1 MCIIQRRGW
10 RTAKPAEVRHLGSP
24 LEGTLVT
31 FCFMLCM
38 LLGMLLL
45 LLLLLLRGSPVQ
57 SLKRTKN

>member
-1 MCIIQRRGW
+1 MCIVQRRGW

-31 FCFMLCM
+31 FCFMLCL
-38 LLGMLLL
+38 LLGMLL

-57 SLKRTKN
+57 ILKRTKN